1 MFGIG
6 LTELLLVFMIA
17 LLFIG
22 PKRLPGFARG
32 VGRMVGQL
40 TGVSR
45 QFYGALTDAAKEQD
59 GDGSSRPP
67 GWFSDVAR
75 PGSSIKVRE
84 RPDDENAED

>member
-6 LTELLLVFMIA
+6 LTELLLVFVIA

-22 PKRLPGFARG
+22 PKRLPGFARE
-32 VGRMVGQL
+32 VGRLIGQL
-40 TGVSR
+40 TDVTR

-59 GDGSSRPP
+59 GAGSSQPP

-84 RPDDENAED
+84 LTDDADSED

>member
-6 LTELLLVFMIA
+6 LTELLLVFVIA

-32 VGRMVGQL
+32 IGRVLGQL
-40 TGVSR
+40 SEVSR
-45 QFYGALTDAAKEQD
+45 QFYRALTDAAKEQD
-59 GDGSSRPP
+59 SDASSRPP

-84 RPDDENAED
+84 RVDDDDTED

>member
-6 LTELLLVFMIA
+6 LTELVLVFVIA

-32 VGRMVGQL
+32 IGRVVGQL
-40 TGVSR
+40 SEVSR
-45 QFYGALTDAAKEQD
+45 QFYAALTDAAAEQD
-59 GDGSSRPP
+59 GDASSRAP

-75 PGSSIKVRE
+75 PASSLKVRE
-84 RPDDENAED
+84 CGEDNDNKE